1 MADANVFV
9 RYLADASKLVGE
21 SKRATR
27 ATKGVGSASKKTEG
41 QFNSMAGGMVRFFAG
56 TAVAAGMASWIK
68 GGIEMADTA
77 DLIRKSWDKTFTTSG
92 DTLVANLTET
102 RKALGLGE
110 FEMQKLLV
118 TTGQLAQQQ
127 GMTKEASAAFAE
139 QLFVMAGDVAA
150 FTGELDNAPAVL
162 GAFQAAIR
170 GEFDPLEQFG
180 IKLSQAAINNRALAD
195 SGKESVAELTD
206 QEKQTALLSLITEA
220 LADETGALAEAIE
233 DGATVTNEMSAEMKD
248 AQESIGQAAQ
258 EIKFGMSKAVL
269 GLIDG
274 LRSLGRWIGRTLSTL
289 TNFSKTAT
297 GLLGAVTRFLSD
309 LLNMIFGVG
318 RGASNMAARFRGAM
332 NSVLG
337 PIRGVRNAIA
347 GLSSRVSGVL
357 SRIRSISFLGFAQG
371 GMVPGAPGQAQLAV
385 VHGGERVQTP
395 QQQRMGGG
403 GSGGAGTVINVT
415 VNAGLANPNETATAV
430 VDLLRLYQRTQGAV
444 PAGNDPG

>member
-27 ATKGVGSASKKTEG
+27 ATKNVGSASKKTEG

-56 TAVAAGMASWIK
+56 TAVAAGMATWVK

-77 DLIRKSWDKTFTTSG
+77 DLIRKSWEKTFEGAG
-92 DTLVANLTET
+92 DTLVSNLEDQ
-102 RKALGLGE
+102 RKALGLAE
-110 FEMQKLLV
+110 FEMMKLLT

-127 GMTKEASAAFAE
+127 GLGKAESAAFAE
-139 QLFVMAGDVAA
+139 QLFIMAGDVAA

-180 IKLSQAAINNRALAD
+180 IKLSQAAINNRALLD
-195 SGKESVAELTD
+195 SGKDNIAMLTD
-206 QEKQTALLSLITEA
+206 AEKQTALMALITEA
-220 LADETGALAEAIE
+220 LSDEFGALTEAIN
-233 DGATVTNEMSAEMKD
+233 DGRTSSNEFSAEMKD
-248 AQESIGQAAQ
+248 AQEGVGQVGQVLKDFVNVALLAMIQGLRNLGQA
-258 EIKFGMSKAVL
+258 
-269 GLIDG
+269 
-274 LRSLGRWIGRTLSTL
+274 IGTAL
-289 TNFSKTAT
+289 TRFNVFAT
-297 GLLGAVTRFLSD
+297 NASGAVGTVARFLND
-309 LLNMIFGVG
+309 LLQAVFRVGSGAENMG
-318 RGASNMAARFRGAM
+318 RRFRNAI

-337 PIRGVRNAIA
+337 PIRSARSAVA
-347 GLSSRVSGVL
+347 GLSSRISGVI
-357 SRIRSISFLGFAQG
+357 SRARSIRIPGFACG

-403 GSGGAGTVINVT
+403 GGGGQVFNIT
-415 VNAGLANPNETATAV
+415 VNAGLASPNETAVAI

-444 PAGNDPG
+444 PSGNNPG